1 MGTDALVQASTSSVS
16 AQPVVRLAQVDILR
30 LRIPVPESLASNV
43 HVGTSADIAVQG
55 TGEHFTGKI
64 ARSTGA
70 LDRATRTEQVEIDVP
85 NDKLRL
91 APGMFANVLLGVEE
105 HSDVRTIPP
114 PAAPDPRR
122 SGHNLVV
129 RRRWSKYEHSSL

>member
-1 MGTDALVQASTSSVS
+1 MFAPILKMEGTWHVLSKLDHLILRISNRKKHVAGTRLLRLRRLDVPCDVVLLHGFKSTRVVGTDALVQASTSSVS

-43 HVGTSADIAVQG
+43 HVGTSADIAVQA

-70 LDRATRTEQVEIDVP
+70 LDRATRT
-85 NDKLRL
+85 
-91 APGMFANVLLGVEE
+91 
-105 HSDVRTIPP
+105 
-114 PAAPDPRR
+114 
-122 SGHNLVV
+122 
-129 RRRWSKYEHSSL
+129 